1 MVQGFRLI
9 AADRAD
15 SIWGPG
21 FTPKMRDSTE
31 VIRSTLTEPRA
42 GEPMHAGP
50 VFAAPFHVP
59 GDPAEVRYSYGRSGN
74 PTWTALEGAIA
85 AMESGSGAGSGCG
98 SGSGPGSGVKALV
111 FGSGMAACTAVFGSL
126 LRPGDAVVM
135 PAGGYFTARMLIEE
149 YFAPIGIELRL
160 APTAGNA
167 QEGCLA
173 GAKLLWIESPSNPG
187 MEICDIRALCD
198 AAHRLGVLVAA
209 DNSTVTPL
217 GQRVLE
223 LGADLSVVSDTKLM
237 TGHSDLLLGHVA
249 TRDGDLH
256 NLLERWRTMTGA
268 VPGPMEAWLALRSI
282 GTLPLRLE
290 RSSENAL
297 AIAQFLL
304 TRPEVHRVLYPG
316 VAGHPG
322 HTIAAGQMQHFG
334 PVLSFELRD
343 QAAAEQFLASARL
356 ITEAT
361 SFGGITTTAERRGR
375 WGHDAVAPG
384 FIRMSAGC
392 EAVEDLIDDMA
403 QVLDQIG

>member
-1 MVQGFRLI
+1 
-9 AADRAD
+9 
-15 SIWGPG
+15 
-21 FTPKMRDSTE
+21 
-31 VIRSTLTEPRA
+31 
-42 GEPMHAGP
+42 MHAGP
-50 VFAAPFHVP
+50 VFVAPFHVP
-59 GDPAEVRYSYGRSGN
+59 GDPADVQYSYGRSGN

-85 AMESGSGAGSGCG
+85 AMESGSGSPAN
-98 SGSGPGSGVKALV
+98 ALV

-149 YFAPIGIELRL
+149 YFVPIGIELRL
-160 APTAGNA
+160 ASTAGNA
-167 QEGCLA
+167 QEMCLA

-187 MEICDIRALCD
+187 MEICDVRALCD
-198 AAHRLGVLVAA
+198 AAHRAGVLVAA

-256 NLLERWRTMTGA
+256 GLIERWRTMTGA

-297 AIAQFLL
+297 RIAEFLL
-304 TRPEVHRVLYPG
+304 NRPEVVHVFYPG
-316 VAGHPG
+316 LAGDPG
-322 HTIAAGQMQHFG
+322 HAIAAGQMQHFG

-343 QAAAEQFLASARL
+343 QAAAEQLLATARL

-384 FIRMSAGC
+384 FIRMSVGC
-392 EAVEDLIDDMA
+392 EAAEDLIEDMEQA
-403 QVLDQIG
+403 LDQIH

>member
-1 MVQGFRLI
+1 MH
-9 AADRAD
+9 
-15 SIWGPG
+15 
-21 FTPKMRDSTE
+21 DSTE
-31 VIRSTLTEPRA
+31 VIRSTLTAPRA

-59 GDPAEVRYSYGRSGN
+59 GDPAEVLYSYGRSGN
-74 PTWTALEGAIA
+74 PTWTALEGALA
-85 AMESGSGAGSGCG
+85 AMESGSGSG
-98 SGSGPGSGVKALV
+98 SGSGAKALV
-111 FGSGMAACTAVFGSL
+111 FGSGMAACMAVFGSL

-149 YFAPIGIELRL
+149 YLVPFGIELRL

-167 QEGCLA
+167 QESYLA
-173 GAKLLWIESPSNPG
+173 GAKLLWIESPSNPS

-198 AAHRLGVLVAA
+198 AAHRAGVLVAA

-304 TRPEVHRVLYPG
+304 SRPEVSHVLYPG
-316 VAGHPG
+316 LAGDPG

-343 QAAAEQFLASARL
+343 QGAAEQFLASARL

-392 EAVEDLIDDMA
+392 EAAVDLIDDMA
-403 QVLDQIG
+403 HVLDQIR